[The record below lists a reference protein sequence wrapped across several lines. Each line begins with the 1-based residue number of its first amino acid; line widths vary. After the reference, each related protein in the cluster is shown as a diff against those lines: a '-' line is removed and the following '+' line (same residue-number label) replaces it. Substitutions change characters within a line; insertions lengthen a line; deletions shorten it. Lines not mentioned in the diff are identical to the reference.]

1 MDREHLA
8 SRYFFIA
15 GYQFCPPQRRSA
27 AGEKCPCY
35 PDLPPLV
42 AAQENLRLEQ
52 KTVMEMNYLVMNRVL
67 SPIQSAL
74 FVVEAYP
81 TRPDALALSNIAA
94 QVRVW
99 GEGVRREC
107 SATLLHSGCLMSEEF
122 TLAAHSTLCT
132 SVVPGI
138 RAPCPEVMHMR

>member
-1 MDREHLA
+1 MWP
-8 SRYFFIA
+8 S
-15 GYQFCPPQRRSA
+15 PPLPA
-27 AGEKCPCY
+27 APAAEGTFAAETRLCD
-35 PDLPPLV
+35 PDLLPLI

-94 QVRVW
+94 QVRF
-99 GEGVRREC
+99 R
-107 SATLLHSGCLMSEEF
+107 
-122 TLAAHSTLCT
+122 
-132 SVVPGI
+132 
-138 RAPCPEVMHMR
+138 MRISSLR

>member
-1 MDREHLA
+1 MLSDVTC
-8 SRYFFIA
+8 S
-15 GYQFCPPQRRSA
+15 
-27 AGEKCPCY
+27 
-35 PDLPPLV
+35 

-94 QVRVW
+94 QVTGGR
-99 GEGVRREC
+99 G
-107 SATLLHSGCLMSEEF
+107 
-122 TLAAHSTLCT
+122 T
-132 SVVPGI
+132 SPGGHI
-138 RAPCPEVMHMR
+138 IC